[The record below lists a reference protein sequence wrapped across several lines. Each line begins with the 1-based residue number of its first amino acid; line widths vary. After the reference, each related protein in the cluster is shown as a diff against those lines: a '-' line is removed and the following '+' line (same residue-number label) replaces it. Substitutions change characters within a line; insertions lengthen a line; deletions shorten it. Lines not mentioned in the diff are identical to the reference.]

1 MVSVSKRDVLH
12 ILEPRWTICQTKEVT
27 WQAHRRWKCRTDL
40 SSADGFSEKQIK
52 MVFSSQS
59 RLKCLHLNIK
69 TFMERGTEITC
80 SLQTQHKWFTKLR
93 SPHSRLSRGGVAVY
107 IQTQH
112 WGKMEKNFWAA
123 AMPGFWAIR
132 RVWVFTLRG
141 EGAAP
146 IMELWLKAVAAL
158 CQCVMRF
165 LQLDYFIRP
174 GRVPWRKL
182 EVAGGSWR

>member
-27 WQAHRRWKCRTDL
+27 WQAHRSWKCRTDL
-40 SSADGFSEKQIK
+40 SSADSFSEKQIK

-59 RLKCLHLNIK
+59 RLKCWHLNIK

-80 SLQTQHKWFTKLR
+80 SLQTQPKWFTKLR

-112 WGKMEKNFWAA
+112 WGKMEKISEQQPWVDSEQSG
-123 AMPGFWAIR
+123 GFGFLPFEEREQLPSRNCGWR
-132 RVWVFTLRG
+132 RLQHSVSVSWDFYSWITLSGLGGCRG
-141 EGAAP
+141 E
-146 IMELWLKAVAAL
+146 
-158 CQCVMRF
+158 
-165 LQLDYFIRP
+165 
-174 GRVPWRKL
+174 
-182 EVAGGSWR
+182 SWR